1 MNKLYVICFIIPCRV
16 FLFMTSAAYFGVYH
30 SAAYAL
36 EGLCQ
41 LGTGVVGDTFG
52 GDGFGGALLLG
63 GHAFGGD
70 FGPQSTQRSKVYRR
84 AAR

>member
-1 MNKLYVICFIIPCRV
+1 ML
-16 FLFMTSAAYFGVYH
+16 TSSYFGVYH
-30 SAAYAL
+30 PAAYAL
-36 EGLCQ
+36 EGFCQ
-41 LGTGVVGDTFG
+41 LGTGVVGDAFG

-70 FGPQSTQRSKVYRR
+70 FGSQGAQRSKVYRR